1 MGVSAMKGFTDRGP
15 HIKGPDRKYQEFIMN
30 LSKLGE
36 LQSVANLISQFLRPD
51 SIISEEM
58 TILSDSQCSEVIAV
72 IRTLWQEGWI
82 GLLEIKRTK
91 KNERKKIYILKVC
104 LEEITDYFRK
114 EYPSRPGLTSSTPQL
129 QNAAIAI

>member
-1 MGVSAMKGFTDRGP
+1 MKGFADMGPDR
-15 HIKGPDRKYQEFIMN
+15 KGPDRIYQEFIMD
-30 LSKLGE
+30 LGTLGE

-72 IRTLWQEGWI
+72 MRTLWQEGWI
-82 GLLEIKRTK
+82 GLLEIKRTR

-104 LEEITDYFRK
+104 LEEIADYFRK
-114 EYPSRPGLTSSTPQL
+114 EYPSSPGLTSSTPQL
-129 QNAAIAI
+129 QNAAIAT